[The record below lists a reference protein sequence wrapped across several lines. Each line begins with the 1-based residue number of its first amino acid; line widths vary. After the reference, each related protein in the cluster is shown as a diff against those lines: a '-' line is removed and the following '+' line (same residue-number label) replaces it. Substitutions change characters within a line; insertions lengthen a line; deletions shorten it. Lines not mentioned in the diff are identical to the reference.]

1 MKSFKILKMDNC
13 ASEIFEGETNIFVK
27 QIHEACRSAL
37 LSEVTCVFAQL
48 VDYLKPK
55 DLHGVGLVDSSTV
68 HAMYRQSKG
77 YVNFLF
83 SGSSVIIY
91 AVPTSE
97 EGGNRTLYSSHE
109 LDEALVSTLLGLVK
123 EAVFEEGV
131 FIAQDGYTYVTE
143 LEEVK

>member
-1 MKSFKILKMDNC
+1 MKSFKMLKMDNC
-13 ASEIFEGETNIFVK
+13 ASEIFEGETSVFVK

-37 LSEVTCVFAQL
+37 LSEITCVFAQL
-48 VDYLKPK
+48 VDYLNPK
-55 DLHGVGLVDSSTV
+55 VLYGVGLVDSSTV

-91 AVPTSE
+91 AVPASE

-109 LDEALVSTLLGLVK
+109 LDEALVSSLLGLVK
-123 EAVFEEGV
+123 EAVFEECV

>member
-1 MKSFKILKMDNC
+1 MKSFKMLKMDNC

-48 VDYLKPK
+48 VDYLSPK
-55 DLHGVGLVDSSTV
+55 DLYGVGLVNSSTV

-109 LDEALVSTLLGLVK
+109 LDGSLVSSLLGLVK

>member
-1 MKSFKILKMDNC
+1 MKPFKMLKMDNC

-37 LSEVTCVFAQL
+37 LSETTCVFAQL
-48 VDYLKPK
+48 VDYLNPK
-55 DLHGVGLVDSSTV
+55 ELYGVGLVDSSTV

>member
-1 MKSFKILKMDNC
+1 MKSFKMLKMDNC

-37 LSEVTCVFAQL
+37 LSEITCVFAHL
-48 VDYLKPK
+48 TRNL
-55 DLHGVGLVDSSTV
+55 GVKELYGAGLVDSSTV

-109 LDEALVSTLLGLVK
+109 LDGSLVSSLLGLVK

>member
-1 MKSFKILKMDNC
+1 MKSFKMLKMDNC

-37 LSEVTCVFAQL
+37 LSEITCVFAQL
-48 VDYLKPK
+48 VDYLNSK
-55 DLHGVGLVDSSTV
+55 DLYGVGLVDSSTV

-91 AVPTSE
+91 AVPTIE
-97 EGGNRTLYSSHE
+97 DGGNRTLYSSHE
-109 LDEALVSTLLGLVK
+109 LDGSHVSSLLGLVK
-123 EAVFEEGV
+123 EAVFEESV

-143 LEEVK
+143 SEEVK

>member
-1 MKSFKILKMDNC
+1 MDNC

-48 VDYLKPK
+48 VDYLSPK
-55 DLHGVGLVDSSTV
+55 DLYGVGLVDSSTV

-97 EGGNRTLYSSHE
+97 DGGNRTLYSSHE
-109 LDEALVSTLLGLVK
+109 LDGSLVSSLLGLVK

>member
-37 LSEVTCVFAQL
+37 LSEITCVFARL
-48 VDYLKPK
+48 VGYLNHE
-55 DLHGVGLVDSSTV
+55 DLYGVGLVDSSTV

-109 LDEALVSTLLGLVK
+109 LDGSLVSSLLGLVK

>member
-48 VDYLKPK
+48 VDYLSPK
-55 DLHGVGLVDSSTV
+55 DLYGVGLVDSSTV

-97 EGGNRTLYSSHE
+97 DGGNRTLYSSHE
-109 LDEALVSTLLGLVK
+109 LDGSLVSSLLGLVK